1 MPNSESLGIWGVMP
15 NSGHKGI
22 CPKNPY
28 AGKNNMTVWRAKKR
42 YGCQWG
48 LYHPVFAYSCNK
60 LYDSTLFSQ
69 KTEIEIS
76 DSFFQN
82 GY

>member
-42 YGCQWG
+42 YALDFCADG
-48 LYHPVFAYSCNK
+48 
-60 LYDSTLFSQ
+60 
-69 KTEIEIS
+69 TEPQ
-76 DSFFQN
+76 FL
-82 GY
+82 